1 MNKNASNPFL
11 TYLQPQETVF
21 KMPVAKMYNDS
32 LKAFAKTNE
41 KPKQKVFNNM
51 SKLLQ
56 ESFFVGAT
64 KFGNNFI
71 G

>member
-1 MNKNASNPFL
+1 MNKNASNPFIAY
-11 TYLQPQETVF
+11 TQAKIDNY
-21 KMPVAKMYNDS
+21 KMPVASMYKDS
-32 LKAFAKTNE
+32 MKAFKKAGQS
-41 KPKQKVFNNM
+41 PKQKVFNNM

-56 ESFFVGAT
+56 ESFFIGST

>member
-1 MNKNASNPFL
+1 MNKNASNPFMAYAQAKVEDFKL
-11 TYLQPQETVF
+11 PAASMYLESM
-21 KMPVAKMYNDS
+21 KALAKSNQ
-32 LKAFAKTNE
+32 A
-41 KPKQKVFNNM
+41 PKQKVFNNM
-51 SKLLQ
+51 QKLLQ

>member
-1 MNKNASNPFL
+1 MNKNASNPFIAYTQAKVEEFKL
-11 TYLQPQETVF
+11 PAASMYL
-21 KMPVAKMYNDS
+21 DS
-32 LKAFAKTNE
+32 MKAFAKSNQP
-41 KPKQKVFNNM
+41 PKQKVFNNM

-56 ESFFVGAT
+56 ESFFVGST

>member
-1 MNKNASNPFL
+1 MNKNASNPFIAY
-11 TYLQPQETVF
+11 TQAKIDNY
-21 KMPVAKMYNDS
+21 KMPVASMYKDS
-32 LKAFAKTNE
+32 MKAFRKASQA
-41 KPKQKVFNNM
+41 PKQKVFNNM

-56 ESFFVGAT
+56 ESFFIGST